1 MKANSNMKT
10 IRVSEEVWNAIRGN
24 GKFGETEEDQVLR
37 RIFKI
42 SSNNFQTRPNG
53 LASPPPAK
61 ESNKQYGWK
70 ERRAMNRM
78 RDETGKGNKLVL
90 EFDHGPRFE
99 MPFPAKDNQFA
110 IRKLRNEAVKFVRSS
125 GGTKG
130 QEHAAIK
137 ALTSRGYFVAKP
149 SDPSE
154 FI

>member
-1 MKANSNMKT
+1 MKT
-10 IRVSEEVWNAIRGN
+10 IRVSEEVLKAIHDSGRY
-24 GKFGETEEDQVLR
+24 GETEEDAVLR

-42 SSNNFQTRPNG
+42 
-53 LASPPPAK
+53 ASPNSISRPQAGNRSMPAGESSK
-61 ESNKQYGWK
+61 EYAWK

-99 MPFPAKDNQFA
+99 MHFPAKDNHFA